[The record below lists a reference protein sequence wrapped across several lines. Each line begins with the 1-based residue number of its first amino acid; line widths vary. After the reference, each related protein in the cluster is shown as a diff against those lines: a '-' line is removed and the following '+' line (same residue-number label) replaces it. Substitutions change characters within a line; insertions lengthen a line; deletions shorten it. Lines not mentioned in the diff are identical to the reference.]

1 MESSSPKLIGDVFV
15 TFSATSLTLSTS
27 KLEFGLVNIFSVEY
41 HTYGRIVLQ
50 SYRQADVVG
59 RSIQQTNW
67 LRINN
72 GPFSICQLWTTF
84 CVMNIG
90 LRLRCEVCVN
100 KGTREFQLV

>member
-1 MESSSPKLIGDVFV
+1 MESFSPKLIGDVFV
-15 TFSATSLTLSTS
+15 TFSATSLTPSTS
-27 KLEFGLVNIFSVEY
+27 KREFGLVDIFPIEC
-41 HTYGRIVLQ
+41 HTYNIVLQ

-90 LRLRCEVCVN
+90 LRWRWEVCEQGN
-100 KGTREFQLV
+100 T